1 MSLFDIYARGEE
13 DVKEACV
20 VIQVPLRRGV
30 SLHLVSLFFFLSLLF
45 VRLSSFRSLRIVV
58 VPFLFVVVLLD
69 DLVSSSS
76 RLRLG

>member
-1 MSLFDIYARGEE
+1 VFLFT
-13 DVKEACV
+13 
-20 VIQVPLRRGV
+20 
-30 SLHLVSLFFFLSLLF
+30 SFLFFFFSLLF

-58 VPFLFVVVLLD
+58 VPFIFVVVLLD